1 MQLRDFITE
10 SFKKEYSYRVKIAA
24 DCGPDHMKKLKT
36 CLEKYNLVSAAKW
49 KRTPIEENPVEFVRA
64 KGVKFVSEVCATDI
78 VLKYP
83 INERILEVWLAVNLG
98 IPHER
103 VLAYGVKEPRRLQA
117 EIAAERVAADKD
129 RDAKQDDAVLA
140 NEDQAHYVAEQ
151 EGVENAGPFYGA
163 EFNAKFLAEL
173 QRIKDEKGADYFRR
187 YPTKDELMGDN
198 LKPIWDTLNNGVNM
212 GRGTESTKEVDVIS
226 QASRRN

>member
-64 KGVKFVSEVCATDI
+64 KGVKFVSEVCATDV

-83 INERILEVWLAVNLG
+83 VNERILEVWLSVNLG

-103 VLAYGVKEPRRLQA
+103 VLVYGVKDPRRLQA
-117 EIAAERVAADKD
+117 DMAAERVAADKD
-129 RDAKQDDAVLA
+129 RDAKQDDAV
-140 NEDQAHYVAEQ
+140 
-151 EGVENAGPFYGA
+151 
-163 EFNAKFLAEL
+163 
-173 QRIKDEKGADYFRR
+173 
-187 YPTKDELMGDN
+187 
-198 LKPIWDTLNNGVNM
+198 
-212 GRGTESTKEVDVIS
+212 
-226 QASRRN
+226 